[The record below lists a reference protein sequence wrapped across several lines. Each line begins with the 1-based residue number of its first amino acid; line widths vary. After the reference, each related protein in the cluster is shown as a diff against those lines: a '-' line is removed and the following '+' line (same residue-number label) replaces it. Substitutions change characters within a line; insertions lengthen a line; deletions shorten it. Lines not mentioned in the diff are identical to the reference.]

1 MAEYTTEVCQQSC
14 HKIVSLLYSMAEK
27 STHYQYES
35 STDWAVEQRKRK
47 YKSL

>member
-27 STHYQYES
+27 STHYQYEH
-35 STDWAVEQRKRK
+35 STD
-47 YKSL
+47 